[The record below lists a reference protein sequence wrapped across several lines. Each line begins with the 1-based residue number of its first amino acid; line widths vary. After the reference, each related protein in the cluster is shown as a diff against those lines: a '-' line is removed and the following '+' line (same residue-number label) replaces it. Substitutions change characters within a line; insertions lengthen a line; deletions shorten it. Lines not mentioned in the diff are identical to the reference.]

1 MLETLGDK
9 EKLNLDQETLNM
21 VLDIRSELAVR
32 HILAGMAH
40 LRFHLDRK
48 MKELDLSQQPK
59 KSISSKKGSDGHL
72 VDQERSNQQIK
83 KQAAG
88 GPTRS
93 LTVPIKLNNKT
104 VFLQKRKKS

>member
-72 VDQERSNQQIK
+72 VDQERRNQQNNL
-83 KQAAG
+83 QAES